1 MILLIVSCDSSVP
14 IVRARWAWM
23 SRIVIP
29 PAYRLMIMSASPPTC
44 RSPLGTSRG
53 SKVECRSRGMSN
65 GIDPTSECTVFGV
78 VPFREFGNTR
88 PAGSP
93 FR

>member
-1 MILLIVSCDSSVP
+1 
-14 IVRARWAWM
+14 
-23 SRIVIP
+23 
-29 PAYRLMIMSASPPTC
+29 
-44 RSPLGTSRG
+44 LGTSRG
-53 SKVECRSRGMSN
+53 SKVEFRSRGMSN

-78 VPFREFGNTR
+78 VPFREFGTAR